1 MNNLYKFFFLFYF
14 ILGLVFCAAS
24 QSDTTYLLLS
34 SGAPGKAYF
43 EDAKIITGILNG
55 RFNKVRVVNV
65 QSSGSEENFKR
76 LADHSADFIIAQR
89 DIACTHFYDK
99 ENAIRNFQI
108 VMPLFPEAVQIFVRG
123 RSGTIRF
130 SEFKK
135 MMQSGE
141 VKKIAIGPPQSSC
154 NIVVRDLFNIL
165 EVNIDENRFDQRS
178 ESVAFADFS
187 VDSTDVDAIA
197 FYSSPPVNFIQFKR
211 LDSVG
216 IVNYS
221 SAELNPI
228 LSHFKSLEEIRFS
241 GSMYPFL
248 KTEDTIHGIGTW
260 AFLFVNSDIVT
271 NQLKNESISMPGEII
286 KGVLAHHKGSHL
298 YHTYSVSE
306 IELETDTGQGKIKVK
321 NTRNELNSFFRG
333 LPLDPNLQEIFD
345 YYPDNHTFSYCVLF
359 AIVLVAITLYLFL
372 GRDSILINYWY
383 RYRHW
388 LFAFLFAFA
397 VTFACISLIR
407 HYERDFFETYGT
419 QSPMLNLSWMDVL
432 KWLLLAKLVSHDSSI
447 FPMSLGGQIVATVS
461 FYLYWGALGF
471 SLIYQFV
478 FNHRINKRKMGT
490 QRLNLKDHYII
501 CGWNSKT
508 PQLIKEMFEA
518 SKNYSNGKHIHVVL
532 ITDKVDHTDI
542 LGIEKETLVLSG
554 HLNFVK
560 GEAREDKVMKDA
572 AMEFAKTI
580 VLVSEDRSVHAD
592 EKNLLRALAIA
603 RYCKEAKHADMDQSY
618 IIAEINDQ
626 IFKNA
631 FIDADVD
638 EVVCSGEMVNK
649 LVVQSTFNHGIS
661 EVVTSILTYDE
672 DNEIYS
678 MKLSDFPH
686 LAGHTF
692 DELLPIL
699 RHEGIL
705 LMGIRRYCRDEKT
718 GNEILDSRYIATM
731 LKDPKSNFGCEE
743 HNIINPSST
752 AQKQYKTQVI
762 DNLIVLAS
770 SEKAIMKLKRNKTLD
785 NVFST
790 EFKTLRH

>member
-1 MNNLYKFFFLFYF
+1 MKLRFRVLLFSF
-14 ILGLVFCAAS
+14 LVFGFALRTFA
-24 QSDTTYLLLS
+24 QSDTNYLLLS

-43 EDAKIITGILNG
+43 EDANVITKILNS
-55 RFNKVRVVNV
+55 RFTKVRVVNV

-89 DIACTHFYDK
+89 DIACSHFYDK
-99 ENAIRNFQI
+99 ENVVRNFQT
-108 VMPLFPEAVQIFVRG
+108 VLPLFPEAVQIFVRG
-123 RSGTIRF
+123 HSGTIKF
-130 SEFKK
+130 SEFKR
-135 MMQSGE
+135 MIQNGG
-141 VKKIAIGPPQSSC
+141 VKKIAIGPAQSSC
-154 NIVVRDLFNIL
+154 NHTVRDLFNIL
-165 EVNIDENRFDQRS
+165 EVNIDESRFDERA
-178 ESVAFADFS
+178 ESLAFADFS
-187 VDSTDVDAIA
+187 IDSTDIDAIA

-221 SAELNPI
+221 SEELNPI
-228 LSHFKSLEEIRFS
+228 LSHFKGLEEIRFS
-241 GSMYPFL
+241 ASVYPFL

-260 AFLFVNSDIVT
+260 AFLFVNSDVAA
-271 NQLKNESISMPGEII
+271 NLLKKESISMPAEII
-286 KGVLAHHKGSHL
+286 KGVLARYKNSHI

-306 IELETDTGQGKIKVK
+306 IELETDTTKGKIKVK
-321 NTRNELNSFFRG
+321 NTRNELIHFFRG
-333 LPLDPNLQEIFD
+333 LPLDTNLQEIFD
-345 YYPDNHTFSYCVLF
+345 YYPDNHSFSYSVL
-359 AIVLVAITLYLFL
+359 LVIILIMIGVYFFW
-372 GRDSILINYWY
+372 GRDSVLINYWY

-388 LFAFLFAFA
+388 LFAFLFAFG
-397 VTFACISLIR
+397 VTFACISIIK
-407 HYERDFFETYGT
+407 HYELEFFETYGT
-419 QSPMLNLSWMDVL
+419 QSPMLNLSWMDVF

-447 FPMSLGGQIVATVS
+447 FPMSLGGQIVATLS

-471 SLIYQFV
+471 SLIYQFI

-490 QRLNLKDHYII
+490 QRLNLKDHYVI

-508 PQLIKEMFEA
+508 PQLIKELFAA
-518 SKNYSNGKHIHVVL
+518 SKNYSNGRHIHVVL
-532 ITDKVDHTDI
+532 ITDKIDHTDI
-542 LGIEKETLVLSG
+542 LGMEKETLVLSG

-603 RYCKEAKHADMDQSY
+603 RYCKEAKHADLDQSY

-626 IFKNA
+626 SFKSA

-638 EVVCSGEMVNK
+638 EVVCGGEMINK
-649 LVVQSTFNHGIS
+649 LVVQSTFNHGVS
-661 EVVTSILTYDE
+661 EVLNSILTYDE

-678 MKLSDFPH
+678 MKISDFPH

-692 DELLPIL
+692 DELLPKL
-699 RHEGIL
+699 RHEGVL
-705 LMGIRRYCRDEKT
+705 MMGIRRNFLD
-718 GNEILDSRYIATM
+718 NETNSEMLDSKKIAAM
-731 LKDPKSNFGCEE
+731 LKDPKLNFGCEE
-743 HNIINPSST
+743 HHIINPTSS
-752 AQKQYKTQVI
+752 AQTQYKTRPL

-770 SEKAIMKLKRNKTLD
+770 SEKAIMKLKKNKILD

-790 EFKTLRH
+790 EAKTPGD